1 MNSIEFLRAF
11 VRPYLELILGS
22 AMVGL
27 AIYLTIKFA
36 DPDLAKYIVTAVVT
50 AGISLFSYYFGE
62 RAGKAKGDK

>member
-1 MNSIEFLRAF
+1 MKIGVLRAF
-11 VRPYLELILGS
+11 VRPYLEIILGS

-36 DPDLAKYIVTAVVT
+36 DADLAKYIVTAVVT

-62 RAGKAKGDK
+62 RAALPKERK